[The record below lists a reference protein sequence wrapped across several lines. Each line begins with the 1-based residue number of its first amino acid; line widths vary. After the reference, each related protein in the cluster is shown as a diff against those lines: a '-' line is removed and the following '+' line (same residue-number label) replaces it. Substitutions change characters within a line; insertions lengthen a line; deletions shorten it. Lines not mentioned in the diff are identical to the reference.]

1 MARKGYPLSHY
12 LFVLCA
18 DILASKVR
26 DNTKIISIG
35 NIRVEYTLSQFV
47 DDTSLIS
54 KGSEESLGEALSKL
68 SVLKTLFPV
77 TYMF

>member
-1 MARKGYPLSHY
+1 MARKGYPLSNY

-68 SVLKTLFPV
+68 SVLKTVFPV

>member
-1 MARKGYPLSHY
+1 
-12 LFVLCA
+12 LCA
-18 DILASKVR
+18 DILASKIR

-68 SVLKTLFPV
+68 SVFKTVFPV